1 MVQKRRPGDADGAR
15 VSDISADVQKDRIDD
30 LQTILDQTRLTL
42 VQQILA
48 HDSGVLSVE
57 ELKYRNIDTDRAT
70 IDYHLREM
78 EGNGIVQRHK
88 LGEEQRNDLPNT
100 YWGVTARGVDLLKQ
114 LGFYDEIDV
123 LSTADDALERT
134 DRIREI
140 ESFDARPTVEQ

>member
-1 MVQKRRPGDADGAR
+1 MSQREDGSPDAGEGNPVTQTVDEDR
-15 VSDISADVQKDRIDD
+15 VET
-30 LQTILDQTRLTL
+30 LQTLLDQTRLTL

-57 ELKYRNIDTDRAT
+57 ELCYRNPETNEQT
-70 IDYHLREM
+70 IDYHLRKLDGAEVV
-78 EGNGIVQRHK
+78 ERHK

-100 YWGVTARGVDLLKQ
+100 YWGVTERGVDLLKQ

-140 ESFDARPTVEQ
+140 ESFDARPTAGQ